1 MLCRI
6 GKIRGVIHEAKN
18 APKGW
23 EQRHNQANE
32 ARYLYF
38 VHKKNQ
44 NWRVEMEEPPGG
56 PLPVE
61 VNMQLQG
68 AHLCQSALATVRELL
83 MINCRQRHD

>member
-6 GKIRGVIHEAKN
+6 GKISGVIHEAKN

-38 VHKKNQ
+38 VHKKTEIGE
-44 NWRVEMEEPPGG
+44 WKWKSHLVAPY
-56 PLPVE
+56 PLKSTC
-61 VNMQLQG
+61 NY
-68 AHLCQSALATVRELL
+68 REL
-83 MINCRQRHD
+83 IYVNPH